1 MSGAPSQQANL
12 APAWQAMQAAG
23 LQAHSNPTNGMQL
36 HQQQQQQQSNQQ
48 MYFTATAQQQQQQQ
62 QSNAQK
68 YLSATARQQQPAQS
82 GQRAGSAPGAGLAL
96 TAELLNSLKSLAPAL
111 QQLKQPGT

>member
-12 APAWQAMQAAG
+12 APAWQAGQAAG

-36 HQQQQQQQSNQQ
+36 HHQQQQQSTPQ
-48 MYFTATAQQQQQQQ
+48 MYLPGTAPQQQ
-62 QSNAQK
+62 
-68 YLSATARQQQPAQS
+68 QQQPAQS

-111 QQLKQPGT
+111 QQLKRPGT